1 VVKFNF
7 CPELLSL
14 SGEGIDRRRFS
25 LLAIGTLMSGLFEA
39 TAILL
44 GYPVAKLLISGESDS
59 ILNVDLDISIGS
71 HNLFV
76 GFIFILTISLWTRA
90 ILNHLQYKFAH
101 VVCHRLEQDLLRGIR
116 YLEMR
121 SFYGKSLEE
130 LRAANATL
138 ITNAVT
144 HSVLPILQLY
154 GHVPLVLLTTAS
166 LIYINPSIMI
176 PTIFGIVLI
185 YAGLFLF
192 MRGILVNLGSAAVK
206 GAIAKSTEFEKIIN
220 DPRSYLTSNFED
232 LISDAHSEASRIEHR
247 NAALSASLSLM
258 PRYVI
263 ESVIYLAVAFFYFYV
278 EDNNSSIGEVGP
290 LIAVIVLSALR
301 LVPSLQIIFQNIAQV
316 RNIKSTAEI
325 IIELFKLFDKAK
337 IVANDVTHQV
347 DNSPDNFFITTRLE
361 GKSFSFKKGLT
372 TIRGDSGSGKTTL
385 LDLLAGVRPSPK
397 DAKGF
402 VYFDLNVDKGNF
414 LCLSML
420 ARRGLCEY
428 SPQFPVVFTKNLY
441 ESILCRELR
450 TGDGPVISVIDGVLE
465 RLRFSPEASRNKQL
479 MSLSGGE
486 RKKISICRAL
496 LSKKP
501 IALFDEPTAGL
512 DDYSL
517 QGFLGVLRDM
527 ITTSDRIF
535 VIATHDDRISE
546 LASNSYYI

>member
-1 VVKFNF
+1 
-7 CPELLSL
+7 
-14 SGEGIDRRRFS
+14 
-25 LLAIGTLMSGLFEA
+25 
-39 TAILL
+39 
-44 GYPVAKLLISGESDS
+44 
-59 ILNVDLDISIGS
+59 
-71 HNLFV
+71 
-76 GFIFILTISLWTRA
+76 
-90 ILNHLQYKFAH
+90 
-101 VVCHRLEQDLLRGIR
+101 
-116 YLEMR
+116 
-121 SFYGKSLEE
+121 
-130 LRAANATL
+130 
-138 ITNAVT
+138 
-144 HSVLPILQLY
+144 
-154 GHVPLVLLTTAS
+154 
-166 LIYINPSIMI
+166 
-176 PTIFGIVLI
+176 
-185 YAGLFLF
+185 
-192 MRGILVNLGSAAVK
+192 
-206 GAIAKSTEFEKIIN
+206 
-220 DPRSYLTSNFED
+220 
-232 LISDAHSEASRIEHR
+232 
-247 NAALSASLSLM
+247 
-258 PRYVI
+258 
-263 ESVIYLAVAFFYFYV
+263 
-278 EDNNSSIGEVGP
+278 
-290 LIAVIVLSALR
+290 LR